1 MPVAEPGRVSFS
13 LKRDLGGWAPG
24 FTEDGPGFTGDG
36 AGFAAA

>member
-1 MPVAEPGRVSFS
+1 MPVAGPSADSFS

-24 FTEDGPGFTGDG
+24 FTEDGQGFTGDG